1 MKTRLIY
8 LLLIFFSLQ
17 FTLLAQTDRKITLD
31 FQNEELPAALKK
43 LEQASGYRILFT
55 YDDIQKYTV
64 NLSIKNETILK
75 SATKLFSVLLASKR
89 PLITELADKLS
100 VF

>member
-43 LEQASGYRILFT
+43 TGASLRLPH
-55 YDDIQKYTV
+55 TV
-64 NLSIKNETILK
+64 HL
-75 SATKLFSVLLASKR
+75 
-89 PLITELADKLS
+89 
-100 VF
+100 

>member
-43 LEQASGYRILFT
+43 LEQASG
-55 YDDIQKYTV
+55 
-64 NLSIKNETILK
+64 
-75 SATKLFSVLLASKR
+75 
-89 PLITELADKLS
+89 
-100 VF
+100 

>member
-55 YDDIQKYTV
+55 YEEIYSEPFYQERNYHSSYQR
-64 NLSIKNETILK
+64 SIT
-75 SATKLFSVLLASKR
+75 R
-89 PLITELADKLS
+89 
-100 VF
+100 

>member
-43 LEQASGYRILFT
+43 LEQASRLPH
-55 YDDIQKYTV
+55 TV
-64 NLSIKNETILK
+64 HL
-75 SATKLFSVLLASKR
+75 
-89 PLITELADKLS
+89 
-100 VF
+100 

>member
-64 NLSIKNETILK
+64 NLSR
-75 SATKLFSVLLASKR
+75 TKLSL
-89 PLITELADKLS
+89 KLS
-100 VF
+100 TFYYKINH

>member
-55 YDDIQKYTV
+55 YDDIQKYTDR
-64 NLSIKNETILK
+64 K
-75 SATKLFSVLLASKR
+75 STRLNSSHNRESRMPSSA
-89 PLITELADKLS
+89 
-100 VF
+100 

>member
-31 FQNEELPAALKK
+31 FQNEELPAALKNWSK
-43 LEQASGYRILFT
+43 PQVTAYCSLMMIYRN
-55 YDDIQKYTV
+55 IQ
-64 NLSIKNETILK
+64 
-75 SATKLFSVLLASKR
+75 
-89 PLITELADKLS
+89 
-100 VF
+100 

>member
-55 YDDIQKYTV
+55 YDEEIYSEPFYQERNYHSSYQR
-64 NLSIKNETILK
+64 SIT
-75 SATKLFSVLLASKR
+75 R
-89 PLITELADKLS
+89 
-100 VF
+100 

>member
-43 LEQASGYRILFT
+43 LEQASGYRILF
-55 YDDIQKYTV
+55 IQ
-64 NLSIKNETILK
+64 
-75 SATKLFSVLLASKR
+75 
-89 PLITELADKLS
+89 
-100 VF
+100 